1 MGRPCVEVWHED
13 IELTLSKPMPLMP
26 ACSNVKNAFP
36 GPAKLRTDAVC
47 IYIYVTCIYI
57 YTHMYIYIYMKQGEM
72 DLQEGL
78 QSLVA
83 DVGVDVLQLP
93 GSGRKGLE
101 ARKEYYRGLY
111 H

>member
-47 IYIYVTCIYI
+47 IHIYIYVTCIYI
-57 YTHMYIYIYMKQGEM
+57 YIHTHMYIYIYIHEAGGDGPPGGTSE
-72 DLQEGL
+72 
-78 QSLVA
+78 
-83 DVGVDVLQLP
+83 P
-93 GSGRKGLE
+93 GS
-101 ARKEYYRGLY
+101 
-111 H
+111 